1 MLKSA
6 VSHQLHQIVATV
18 FLVSYSYCIPVLVN
32 ETSQDY
38 LTIPETGSLPS
49 LSLDKETKPETGSLT
64 PLSLDNQ
71 TKPETGSLPS
81 FSLGP
86 SSTLYSTAIIETSLE
101 PPRMYSPVNESDMD
115 INRPLDDTN
124 TSGEHPLN
132 NNDNSDT
139 TQNLNGFSTQSW
151 RIEVFLQKPPTL

>member
-1 MLKSA
+1 M
-6 VSHQLHQIVATV
+6 
-18 FLVSYSYCIPVLVN
+18 SYSYCIPVLVN

-101 PPRMYSPVNESDMD
+101 PPRMYSPGIFV
-115 INRPLDDTN
+115 I
-124 TSGEHPLN
+124 
-132 NNDNSDT
+132 
-139 TQNLNGFSTQSW
+139 
-151 RIEVFLQKPPTL
+151 